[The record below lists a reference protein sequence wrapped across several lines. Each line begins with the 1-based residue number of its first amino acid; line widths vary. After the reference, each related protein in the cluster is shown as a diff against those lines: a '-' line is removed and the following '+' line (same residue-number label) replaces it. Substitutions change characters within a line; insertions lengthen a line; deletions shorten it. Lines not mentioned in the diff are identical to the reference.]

1 MTADTQTHIHRH
13 IDNILDTQ
21 TVVTSDTQTDMA
33 SYLILKM
40 KSDTH
45 TGMKLETYDYHD
57 MIYRHI
63 LDMKQI
69 EISFVT
75 AQ

>member
-1 MTADTQTHIHRH
+1 MT
-13 IDNILDTQ
+13 
-21 TVVTSDTQTDMA
+21 
-33 SYLILKM
+33 SYLNIKM